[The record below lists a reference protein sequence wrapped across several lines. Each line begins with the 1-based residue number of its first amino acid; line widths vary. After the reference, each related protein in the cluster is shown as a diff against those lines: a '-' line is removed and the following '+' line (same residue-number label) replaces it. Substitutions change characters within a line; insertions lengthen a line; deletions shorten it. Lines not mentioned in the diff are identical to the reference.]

1 MGQAT
6 KQAALTTIVVIGI
19 VAGALALWEI
29 RLVVALLFLGFIIA
43 AAMRPGIDALGR
55 QGFPRAGGL
64 ALHYVVLA
72 GLVALLLWLVVPRAV
87 DQVQNALGGTTQAE
101 IHREAAQAKGIK
113 HDILDALDRRLREL
127 PTAGE
132 VFHPALEITIKAFEV
147 LVGVFFVLA
156 TAGYWIFERDRAV
169 GFVASLL
176 PRPRRKKLRDTWDL
190 VDLKL
195 GAFVRGLALLIVLVG
210 TILSTAFWAIGLPY
224 FLLVGAFSGLVEI
237 VPVIGP
243 LAAGT
248 LAVAV
253 GLTESW
259 HVGLAA
265 GICVLVVRLLEDY
278 LIIPRVIG
286 DAVGLSPLLVLV
298 SVTAVGILFG
308 GFAVVLAVPLV
319 AVLVTVVD
327 VVVRDKDPAEED
339 VPTVLFPAKEAETE
353 GADREAGDR
362 ERLAPGREHL
372 PPAERLRLLARERLA
387 TTLLPNGAARSE
399 AEVQVVEDLG
409 RVFGHGS
416 QSIACPGRC

>member
-1 MGQAT
+1 
-6 KQAALTTIVVIGI
+6 V
-19 VAGALALWEI
+19 
-29 RLVVALLFLGFIIA
+29 F
-43 AAMRPGIDALGR
+43 
-55 QGFPRAGGL
+55 
-64 ALHYVVLA
+64 A

-87 DQVQNALGGTTQAE
+87 EQVQNALGGTTQAE

-113 HDILDALDRRLREL
+113 HDILDAIDRRLREL

-195 GAFVRGLALLIVLVG
+195 GAFVRGQALLIVLVG

-224 FLLVGAFSGLVEI
+224 FLLVGAFAGLVEI

-278 LIIPRVIG
+278 LIIPRVLG

-339 VPTVLFPAKEAETE
+339 VPTVLFPAKEAET
-353 GADREAGDR
+353 
-362 ERLAPGREHL
+362 
-372 PPAERLRLLARERLA
+372 
-387 TTLLPNGAARSE
+387 
-399 AEVQVVEDLG
+399 
-409 RVFGHGS
+409 
-416 QSIACPGRC
+416 